1 MENSFVNALKRESN
15 ITTTENGMQ
24 CLKSTTSA
32 LVDLFG
38 TIGALRSRSDDE
50 IIQKFVKAFCEDRL
64 LATKMSFYA
73 RDIRYGGLGE
83 RRIPRVIWKYMA
95 NNYSDIIDKNVALI
109 PKFGRWDDLYC
120 LIDTPCE
127 NKMWETIRSQ
137 WAMDNDNMRTGKPI
151 SIMSKWLP
159 SVNASSK
166 ITIANGKR
174 TATAL
179 GLSYATYRKALSKFR
194 AYLSVVETMMSS
206 NKWDNIN
213 YESVPS
219 KAMNNYRSAFAK
231 HDNERFGAYLAD
243 VSTGEKK
250 INSSTLFPYDITE
263 KYMYKGNYRYDSV
276 LEEQWKALPN
286 YVVNDDNVLVM
297 ADVSG
302 SMWGRPM
309 ATSVG
314 LAIYFAERTHGAFSN
329 SFMTF
334 SSTPE
339 LVQLQGNNLME
350 KINNAKSAHWGMN
363 TNIKAAFDLI
373 LKTAINNHIPKNDM
387 PKAIVIISDME
398 FDYCAIR
405 GGWDFYTQMKNDFA
419 NAGYDIPNIV
429 FWNVCSR
436 NDTYHAVS
444 KYEGVQLMS
453 GQSAS
458 VFKAMLENIGTT
470 PYQAMLNVLNSE
482 VYNDITV

>member
-95 NNYSDIIDKNVALI
+95 NNYSDIVNKNIALI

-127 NKMWETIRSQ
+127 SKMWETIRSQ
-137 WAMDNDNMRTGKPI
+137 WTVDNDNMRAGKPI

-166 ITIANGKR
+166 TTVANGKR

-206 NKWDNIN
+206 NKWGNID
-213 YESVPS
+213 YEGVPS

-231 HDNERFGAYLAD
+231 HDNERFSAYLAD
-243 VSTGEKK
+243 VSAGETK
-250 INSSTLFPYDITE
+250 INSSTLFPYDIAE
-263 KYMYKGNYRYDSV
+263 KYMYHSNRWCNPV

-286 YVVNDDNVLVM
+286 YVVNDDNILIM

-314 LAIYFAERTHGAFSN
+314 LAIYFAERTHGAFAN

-350 KINNAKSAHWGMN
+350 KINNAMSAHWGMN
-363 TNIKAAFDLI
+363 TNIKAAFDLV
-373 LKTAINNHIPKNDM
+373 LKTAVNHHVPKNDM
-387 PKAIVIISDME
+387 PKAIVIISDMN
-398 FDYCAIR
+398 FDACAIR

-429 FWNVCSR
+429 FWNVDSR
-436 NDTYHAVS
+436 NDAYHAVS

-453 GQSAS
+453 GESAS
-458 VFKAMLENIGTT
+458 VFKTMLENIGTT